1 MVDKVRFLIRLFKLP
16 SITLSWLI
24 TAIMF
29 PSIVKLQYSNTPL
42 AKEQSYI
49 TQFAEG
55 IINLNHNNI
64 RVMILRC
71 IGAARSL
78 SHVNNTL
85 VLTILTFRHIQCLH
99 LMHAEVA
106 WVLVSSG
113 NQVQPQITLDPDYL
127 PDYISVSYDYG
138 LTLDR
143 AIDIFIVARFF
154 TGDKS

>member
-1 MVDKVRFLIRLFKLP
+1 
-16 SITLSWLI
+16 
-24 TAIMF
+24 
-29 PSIVKLQYSNTPL
+29 
-42 AKEQSYI
+42 
-49 TQFAEG
+49 
-55 IINLNHNNI
+55 
-64 RVMILRC
+64 MILRC

-99 LMHAEVA
+99 IMHAEVA

-113 NQVQPQITLDPDYL
+113 TQVQPQITLDPDYL

-138 LTLDR
+138 LTLDG